1 MIREF
6 KRQNIILLLF
16 CLFSLIKLQAKQNTD
31 SIEKYRYIYLEA
43 LVQEMKGNT
52 SGAFD
57 LMSYALELN
66 PKAAEVY
73 YKIADYLLLVN
84 EGGKARKFLERASEL
99 SPKNLIYLQ
108 ALAGFYYENNEINK
122 TLFIL
127 KKIYNLS
134 TYDRDK
140 LLDIMYALYEA
151 NKDYKNMLIVIDE
164 MDKLGGDYKE
174 ITLRKMGVYSQMGDI
189 KKEHTA
195 LLSLL
200 HRYPENLDYQLMN
213 ANWLLRYK
221 RLKEAFNVI
230 QSVLKKYA
238 DNIDAKLT
246 LLDYYTEIGNNIK
259 RNGIINQLLSSTE
272 VDEIKKAQLLALKVQ
287 DSKKK
292 NYKDSVKVLNLF
304 DKALSTAK
312 DKYDILILKLEYLK
326 KIKANSSEIYKVYD
340 TLIQLYA
347 DDISVLT
354 NVLASYIPNL
364 IDNNKLDKALS
375 LSKKGQEIEP
385 TNIAFYFYEGIVYY
399 QQKNNDAA
407 LKSFS
412 DFFTHVDD
420 SSDTTVVATVCSFMG
435 EIYIEKK
442 MYTDAFKM
450 YDKAISLSPNDS
462 YTLNNYAYYIS
473 LYGDDLEKAAKMSYK
488 TVQAEPTNQSF
499 LDTYAWILFKQCKY
513 KEAKKYID
521 KLLKANANVES
532 GILEHAGDIYYKA
545 GFNRESLEF
554 WKKSKAKGN
563 QSETLKRKIEQQK
576 FLVE

>member
-84 EGGKARKFLERASEL
+84 EGGNARKFLERASEL

-375 LSKKGQEIEP
+375 LSKKRSR
-385 TNIAFYFYEGIVYY
+385 NRAN
-399 QQKNNDAA
+399 KH
-407 LKSFS
+407 S
-412 DFFTHVDD
+412 
-420 SSDTTVVATVCSFMG
+420 
-435 EIYIEKK
+435 
-442 MYTDAFKM
+442 
-450 YDKAISLSPNDS
+450 
-462 YTLNNYAYYIS
+462 
-473 LYGDDLEKAAKMSYK
+473 
-488 TVQAEPTNQSF
+488 
-499 LDTYAWILFKQCKY
+499 ILF
-513 KEAKKYID
+513 
-521 KLLKANANVES
+521 L
-532 GILEHAGDIYYKA
+532 
-545 GFNRESLEF
+545 
-554 WKKSKAKGN
+554 
-563 QSETLKRKIEQQK
+563 
-576 FLVE
+576 